1 MGLRGSIRTDQ
12 GPHIMEAEEPIT
24 RKRGSLL
31 RGLSRF
37 KVLIVVLAI
46 ALPILSVAYDLQKTK
61 MYSATAEIQ
70 LLSQNRSDSGAIVA
84 LNAADIATAMQVA
97 MSTKV
102 ENIVASRT
110 NSTPPPVVVTQSGI
124 SNTLLF
130 TVTAKSG
137 VSAAYYANTYA
148 TAFLDYTKL
157 AYMKGNLAQQ
167 RVLAEKKTEIENTIN
182 DLEQQLATATINKSP
197 NITALNA
204 QLQAASSELQA
215 VTNSRTSLSVALAE
229 VSSAGT
235 ITSRATVPTSPSS
248 PKIFA
253 DALVALVLGLIVG
266 SVISIGLTFI
276 DDRIRDTATLKELV
290 DPSPLIGEIPVFKA
304 IESTTG
310 RRRRQATLLPVLSS
324 AEPQSQAAEAY
335 RSLRTAV
342 QFLGVDAPGCRV
354 IQVTSPGTD
363 EGKTTTVIN
372 LAVLLSQLGSRVVLI
387 SADLRRPT
395 TDRYFTIPKSTGL
408 STVLSGVTPLGD
420 VITQIEEHPGLAV
433 IAAGPV
439 PPNPSE
445 LVSSK
450 KMGFVIDTLRQSFEY
465 VLIDTAPL
473 LPVPD
478 AVDSAH
484 LADVLVLIV
493 KCGSTRGRDVKEAL
507 NRLSAVDVIP
517 SGVVFN
523 AVPSPT
529 ALERYLYRRG
539 YGSYGYGY
547 LSYSGYRGYSG
558 YSSTKSTDDAV
569 QGESTS
575 LT

>member
-1 MGLRGSIRTDQ
+1 
-12 GPHIMEAEEPIT
+12 METEEPIT
-24 RKRGSLL
+24 RKRGSTL

-37 KVLIVVLAI
+37 KVLILVLTI
-46 ALPILSVAYDLQKTK
+46 ALPVLSIAYDLQKTK
-61 MYSATAEIQ
+61 MYSATTEIQ
-70 LLSQNRSDSGAIVA
+70 LLSQNRSDSGAIIA
-84 LNAADIATAMQVA
+84 LSAADIATAQQVA

-102 ENIVASRT
+102 QNIVSART
-110 NSTPPPVVVTQSGI
+110 HSKPPPVVVTQAGI
-124 SNTLLF
+124 SNTLNF
-130 TVTAKSG
+130 TVSAKSG
-137 VSAAYYANTYA
+137 VAAALYSNTYA

-157 AYMKGNLAQQ
+157 AYVKGNLAQQ
-167 RVLAEKKTEIENTIN
+167 QVLERKKADIEATIN
-182 DLEQQLATATINKSP
+182 DLEAQLVTATINKSP
-197 NITALNA
+197 NITSLNA
-204 QLQAASSELQA
+204 QLQAASAELQA
-215 VTNSRTSLSVALAE
+215 VSNSRTSLSVALAE

-235 ITSRATVPTSPSS
+235 VTTRATVPTSPSS
-248 PKIFA
+248 PKIVT
-253 DALVALVLGLIVG
+253 DALVALVLGALLG
-266 SVISIGLTFI
+266 CVIAIGLTFI

-290 DPSPLIGEIPVFKA
+290 DPSPVIGEVPIFKTAEQPKVRRGRAKVLMPVVA
-304 IESTTG
+304 
-310 RRRRQATLLPVLSS
+310 A

-342 QFLGVDAPGCRV
+342 QFLGVDSPGCRV
-354 IQVTSPGTD
+354 VQVTSPGTD
-363 EGKTTTVIN
+363 EGKTTTVTN
-372 LAVLLSQLGSRVVLI
+372 LAVLLSQVGMRVVLV

-395 TDRYFTIPKSTGL
+395 TDRFFKLPTAVGL
-408 STVLSGVTPLGD
+408 STVLAGTTPLAD
-420 VITQIEEHPGLAV
+420 AITPIEEFPGLSV

-450 KMGFVIDTLRQSFEY
+450 KMSFVIDSLRQSFDI

-478 AVDSAH
+478 AVDSAQYV
-484 LADVLVLIV
+484 DVLVLIV

-507 NRLSAVDVIP
+507 NRLSAVDVAP
-517 SGVVFN
+517 AGVVFN

-558 YSSTKSTDDAV
+558 YSSKPSPAEEAQDE
-569 QGESTS
+569 GETSS

>member
-1 MGLRGSIRTDQ
+1 
-12 GPHIMEAEEPIT
+12 MEAEEPIT

-37 KVLIVVLAI
+37 KVLILVLTI
-46 ALPILSVAYDLQKTK
+46 TLPVLSIAYDLQKTK
-61 MYSATAEIQ
+61 LYSAMTEIQ
-70 LLSQNRSDSGAIVA
+70 LLSQNRSDAGAIIP
-84 LNAADIATAMQVA
+84 LSAADIATAQQVA

-102 ENIVASRT
+102 ENIVAART
-110 NSTPPPVVVTQSGI
+110 HTKPPPVVVTQAGI
-124 SNTLLF
+124 SNALDF
-130 TVTAKSG
+130 TVTSKSG
-137 VSAAYYANTYA
+137 ASAALYANTYA

-157 AYMKGNLAQQ
+157 AYVKGNLAQQ
-167 RVLAEKKTEIENTIN
+167 QVLERKKSEIETTIN
-182 DLEQQLATATINKSP
+182 DLEAQLAVATINKSP

-204 QLQAASSELQA
+204 QLQAASAELQA

-235 ITSRATVPTSPSS
+235 VTSRATVPTSPSS
-248 PKIFA
+248 PKIA
-253 DALVALVLGLIVG
+253 TDALAALVLGALLG
-266 SVISIGLTFI
+266 AVIAIGLTFI

-290 DPSPLIGEIPVFKA
+290 DPSPVIGEIPIFKSV
-304 IESTTG
+304 EQPKG
-310 RRRRQATLLPVLSS
+310 RRGRRTALIPVLSS

-372 LAVLLSQLGSRVVLI
+372 LAVLLSQVGLRVALI

-395 TDRYFTIPKSTGL
+395 TDRYFTLPTAVGL
-408 STVLSGVTPLGD
+408 STVLAGTTPLGD
-420 VITQIEEHPGLAV
+420 AITPIEEHPGLSV

-450 KMGFVIDTLRQSFEY
+450 KMAFVIETLRQSFDI

-478 AVDSAH
+478 AVDSAQYV
-484 LADVLVLIV
+484 DVLVLLV
-493 KCGSTRGRDVKEAL
+493 KCGSTRGRDVKESL
-507 NRLSAVDVIP
+507 NRLTAVDVVP

-558 YSSTKSTDDAV
+558 YSSTKTPVAGAQD
-569 QGESTS
+569 ESTN
-575 LT
+575 LA